1 MWYERKLLPALTK
14 SELPIKTGAHLA
26 LLSPPFPAK
35 ILTTYHPKSQKEG
48 GSGPHVTLQPRDPG
62 PRGSRAARSSSG
74 SRRGPGAPC
83 PQPAATML
91 SRLLK
96 EHQAKQNERKEL
108 QEKRRREAITAATC
122 LTEALVDHLNVGVA
136 QAYMNQ
142 RKLDHEVKTLQVQA
156 AQFAKQTGQ
165 WIGMVENFNQA
176 LKEIGDV
183 ENWARS
189 IELDM
194 RTIATALEYV
204 YKGQLQSAPS

>member
-1 MWYERKLLPALTK
+1 
-14 SELPIKTGAHLA
+14 
-26 LLSPPFPAK
+26 
-35 ILTTYHPKSQKEG
+35 
-48 GSGPHVTLQPRDPG
+48 
-62 PRGSRAARSSSG
+62 
-74 SRRGPGAPC
+74 
-83 PQPAATML
+83 ML

-194 RTIATALEYV
+194 RTIATALDCDWCGNLARLGAESQS
-204 YKGQLQSAPS
+204 KRGNCKHCSTRQLPPEEVSRVLGVRVL

>member
-1 MWYERKLLPALTK
+1 
-14 SELPIKTGAHLA
+14 
-26 LLSPPFPAK
+26 
-35 ILTTYHPKSQKEG
+35 
-48 GSGPHVTLQPRDPG
+48 
-62 PRGSRAARSSSG
+62 
-74 SRRGPGAPC
+74 
-83 PQPAATML
+83 ML

-176 LKEIGDV
+176 LKVPSGKAEGGSSSPLPRGRQ
-183 ENWARS
+183 WAPTQDFRFRQRRNETGS
-189 IELDM
+189 
-194 RTIATALEYV
+194 RPGPALA
-204 YKGQLQSAPS
+204 LCLSSCSRPLPAWC

>member
-1 MWYERKLLPALTK
+1 MAP
-14 SELPIKTGAHLA
+14 
-26 LLSPPFPAK
+26 
-35 ILTTYHPKSQKEG
+35 
-48 GSGPHVTLQPRDPG
+48 
-62 PRGSRAARSSSG
+62 GSRGARSSFR
-74 SRRGPGAPC
+74 SRRGPGVPS
-83 PQPAATML
+83 PQGDATML

-122 LTEALVDHLNVGVA
+122 LTEALVDHLNVGYEPLLTNASFSFPTPPKFRHWQGLALRPLPKGVA

>member
-1 MWYERKLLPALTK
+1 MAP
-14 SELPIKTGAHLA
+14 
-26 LLSPPFPAK
+26 
-35 ILTTYHPKSQKEG
+35 
-48 GSGPHVTLQPRDPG
+48 
-62 PRGSRAARSSSG
+62 GSRGARSSFR
-74 SRRGPGAPC
+74 SRKGAGVPS
-83 PQPAATML
+83 PQADATML

-176 LKEIGDV
+176 LKVGHTPYLTTPV
-183 ENWARS
+183 LHPW
-189 IELDM
+189 LPPVW
-194 RTIATALEYV
+194 LPQV
-204 YKGQLQSAPS
+204 

>member
-1 MWYERKLLPALTK
+1 
-14 SELPIKTGAHLA
+14 
-26 LLSPPFPAK
+26 
-35 ILTTYHPKSQKEG
+35 
-48 GSGPHVTLQPRDPG
+48 
-62 PRGSRAARSSSG
+62 
-74 SRRGPGAPC
+74 
-83 PQPAATML
+83 ML

-96 EHQAKQNERKEL
+96 EHQARQSERREL
-108 QEKRRREAITAATC
+108 QGEPAPVPTATGPASPLSIGGWSC
-122 LTEALVDHLNVGVA
+122 RSPPGRAPHWSMGLVA
-136 QAYMNQ
+136 QAYVNQ

-165 WIGMVENFNQA
+165 WITMVENFNQA

-204 YKGQLQSAPS
+204 YKGQLQ

>member
-1 MWYERKLLPALTK
+1 MLHYSDRP
-14 SELPIKTGAHLA
+14 ELAEPWW
-26 LLSPPFPAK
+26 S
-35 ILTTYHPKSQKEG
+35 
-48 GSGPHVTLQPRDPG
+48 
-62 PRGSRAARSSSG
+62 
-74 SRRGPGAPC
+74 
-83 PQPAATML
+83 
-91 SRLLK
+91 
-96 EHQAKQNERKEL
+96 
-108 QEKRRREAITAATC
+108 EKRRREAITAATC

>member
-1 MWYERKLLPALTK
+1 MLCQGTHYQLPN
-14 SELPIKTGAHLA
+14 
-26 LLSPPFPAK
+26 AK
-35 ILTTYHPKSQKEG
+35 RG
-48 GSGPHVTLQPRDPG
+48 GRLRRHVTPRPRDPTLAS
-62 PRGSRAARSSSG
+62 RGATQL
-74 SRRGPGAPC
+74 
-83 PQPAATML
+83 PQPEGGARCAQTQPDTTML

-122 LTEALVDHLNVGVA
+122 LTEALVDHLNVGYELRPSARFLNPPCVA

>member
-1 MWYERKLLPALTK
+1 MSIKKYFFQHSPK
-14 SELPIKTGAHLA
+14 SKLPIKKRVHLPSA
-26 LLSPPFPAK
+26 ILYLPSPPRFSPNV
-35 ILTTYHPKSQKEG
+35 SKEG
-48 GSGPHVTLQPRDPG
+48 GSQPHVTQWPRDMAP
-62 PRGSRAARSSSG
+62 GSRGERSSFR
-74 SRRGPGAPC
+74 SRRGPDVPS
-83 PQPAATML
+83 PQPDVTML